1 MVPAQAGGRM
11 GGCETTPP
19 DSRTDPRKASTPANP
34 VHGKPQPSGLSSLAI
49 IGRRSPASSSFVLA
63 RALTG
68 ANGCGRSSL
77 TPDRRGGTGT
87 SSYEETQHNSQPGDY
102 QVTGSR
108 QHALFDSEGPHGRL
122 ICARQSRKAE
132 ARKGTNIRRYAARPL
147 PTAGHRRSRL
157 HPVRSCRGRRST
169 REQRPKPRVK
179 VSIEHGHRF
188 VAYGRPRCCRWKA
201 PAQHR
206 VPGRPAQFCPT
217 PPWP

>member
-1 MVPAQAGGRM
+1 M

-19 DSRTDPRKASTPANP
+19 DSRIDPRNQHP

-49 IGRRSPASSSFVLA
+49 IGRRLPASSSFVLA

-108 QHALFDSEGPHGRL
+108 QHALFDSEGPHG
-122 ICARQSRKAE
+122 
-132 ARKGTNIRRYAARPL
+132 
-147 PTAGHRRSRL
+147 
-157 HPVRSCRGRRST
+157 
-169 REQRPKPRVK
+169 
-179 VSIEHGHRF
+179 
-188 VAYGRPRCCRWKA
+188 
-201 PAQHR
+201 
-206 VPGRPAQFCPT
+206 
-217 PPWP
+217 